1 MGTPG
6 YFLILPC
13 YVTSE
18 FGLNIVY
25 WSHRQTVIRVCP
37 PAQSVTTESS
47 KQLSVQ
53 YMEFDR
59 QRKDIINVLTWGI
72 TMIDATLT

>member
-13 YVTSE
+13 YMMSE
-18 FGLNIVY
+18 FGLDIVY

-37 PAQSVTTESS
+37 PALSVTTESS
-47 KQLSVQ
+47 KRVCNNTEAAAYNQFLPILVL
-53 YMEFDR
+53 FTHDDR
-59 QRKDIINVLTWGI
+59 
-72 TMIDATLT
+72 MIM